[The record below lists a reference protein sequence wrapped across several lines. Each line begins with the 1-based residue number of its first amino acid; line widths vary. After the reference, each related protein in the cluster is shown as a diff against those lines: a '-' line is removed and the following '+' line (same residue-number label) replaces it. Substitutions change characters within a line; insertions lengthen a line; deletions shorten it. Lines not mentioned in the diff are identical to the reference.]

1 MRALLSLSWFALVA
15 SATWDLRDTN
25 GNLIKDRQQWQTN
38 NGYCGEISLMMAG
51 MHLAG
56 QYVSEYDVRAAANPG
71 EGACAAQG
79 AQAHQLLI
87 GDVGS
92 TDTNDKAAAD
102 KLKLRYAFYTPIAPS
117 TGNVSEYLGWIKAQL
132 RQGGNGRRPL
142 PCIAKTAARSSTTI
156 SSPPSRTTR
165 LSTTTFSTP
174 ETPSRTATTS
184 VPIPRPVDSTRR
196 VTGKRLQRTAAS
208 TPQVA
213 HAWW

>member
-1 MRALLSLSWFALVA
+1 MRALLFLSWFALVA

-25 GNLIKDRQQWQTN
+25 GNLIKDRQQWQKN
-38 NGYCGEISLMMAG
+38 NGYCGETSFMMAG

-56 QYVSEYDVRAAANPG
+56 QYVSEYDVRAAANPR
-71 EGACAAQG
+71 EGACA

-132 RQGGNGRRPL
+132 RQGRSKVARRPFAY
-142 PCIAKTAARSSTTI
+142 IAKTAARSSTTI

-165 LSTTTFSTP
+165 LSTTTFSIP

-196 VTGKRLQRTAAS
+196 VIGKRLQRTAAS

-213 HAWW
+213 HALW